1 MKNLNTKRV
10 CCAIIKKEDKVL
22 IAKRSDGKY
31 RGFWEFP
38 GGKVK
43 KDESDKNCL
52 ERELTEELGIKTIT
66 GKIFS
71 EVNFEYPNFKIHLLA
86 YYSIIVE
93 GAPKNLEHLE
103 LKWVT
108 ISELNKYKFLEAD
121 IPIVQELIK
130 IHQLT

>member
-1 MKNLNTKRV
+1 MKKL
-10 CCAIIKKEDKVL
+10 
-22 IAKRSDGKY
+22 
-31 RGFWEFP
+31 
-38 GGKVK
+38 
-43 KDESDKNCL
+43 
-52 ERELTEELGIKTIT
+52 
-66 GKIFS
+66 S

-121 IPIVQELIK
+121 IPIVQELIT
-130 IHQLT
+130 IHRPI

>member
-22 IAKRSDGKY
+22 IAKRSDEKY

-130 IHQLT
+130 IHQPT